1 MGDYRNEKNLGGSYM
16 FKIMAVKIEPR
27 VKKAPEV
34 QEVLTKY
41 GCIIQTRIGL
51 HEASQTSCS
60 NSGLVLLNLID
71 NQDEEVNKLQK
82 ELNNVEGTVAKLLE
96 I

>member
-1 MGDYRNEKNLGGSYM
+1 M
-16 FKIMAVKIEPR
+16 FKIMDVKIEPR

-51 HEASQTSCS
+51 HEASQTSCA

-71 NQDEEVNKLQK
+71 NQDEEVKKLQE
-82 ELNNVEGTVAKLLE
+82 ELNSVEGTVAKLLE